1 MTDSATVAPA
11 AVHSKV
17 WEFPPAE
24 AVTAETHFTEKLR
37 CETDPADVWVDMQR
51 GIDTFVLVDV
61 RSHAAYHERH
71 IPGAISLP
79 VAEITRES
87 IRVLPPGTMAI
98 TYCAGPGC
106 NGSTKGAR
114 RLAALGVPVKEMIGG
129 IEYWQREG
137 YPTE

>member
-1 MTDSATVAPA
+1 MTESLTVAPT
-11 AVHSKV
+11 AVRGKV
-17 WEFPPAE
+17 LEFPPVEAE
-24 AVTAETHFTEKLR
+24 LAAAHFTHKLR
-37 CETDPADVWVDMQR
+37 CETDPADVWVDMRR

-61 RSHAAYHERH
+61 RSHALYRERH

-79 VAEITRES
+79 VAEITPES
-87 IRVLPPGTMAI
+87 IRVLPPGTMAV

-114 RLAALGVPVKEMIGG
+114 KLAALGVPVKEMIGG
-129 IEYWQREG
+129 IEYWEREG